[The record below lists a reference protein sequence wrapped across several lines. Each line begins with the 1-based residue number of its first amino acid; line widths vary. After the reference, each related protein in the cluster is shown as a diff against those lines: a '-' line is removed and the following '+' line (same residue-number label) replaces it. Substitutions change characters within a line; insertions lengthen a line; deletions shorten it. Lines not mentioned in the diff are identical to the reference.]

1 LLAALCGAAV
11 FISADAAARKDDL
24 YHAGQRDID
33 AGRWSEAI
41 DKFGQVAKKGGA
53 DADGALYWKAY
64 AESKAGREQQ
74 ALATLRQLSGSYAKS
89 SWLDDARALEV
100 EIRGDVG
107 DGGGR
112 GNGGGSDASGG
123 DDEELKLYALNGL
136 LASDPDRAVPML
148 QKFLQGSHSP
158 KLKEQALFVLSQGNS
173 SAAHDTLLA
182 VARGTSH
189 PELQRKAIEY
199 LGIAGG
205 EENLRALDEIYRG
218 ASRPEVKRTVLNA
231 YLIANQPARVVA
243 IARDGKDP
251 LRGEAINTLGA
262 LGAEGELKQL
272 YRGEAAPE
280 VRMKVLDALGI
291 AGDVDTLV
299 DIARS
304 EKDPAVRRKAI
315 QALGVSGGSKAAGA
329 LRSMYSAASDAATR
343 HAVIEALFVQN
354 NAQGLIEIFRA
365 EKDREIRREIVQ
377 YLTMMHSEE
386 ASQFLEKI
394 YSN

>member
-11 FISADAAARKDDL
+11 FLSADAAARKDDL

-100 EIRGDVG
+100 EIRGG
-107 DGGGR
+107 SGGGG
-112 GNGGGSDASGG
+112 GNGAGS

-148 QKFLQGSHSP
+148 QKFLQGNHSP

-173 SAAHDTLLA
+173 AAAHDTLLA

-189 PELQRKAIEY
+189 PELQRKAVEY

-205 EENLRALDEIYRG
+205 EENLRALDEVYRG
-218 ASRPEVKRTVLNA
+218 GSRPEIKRDVLSA
-231 YLIANQPARVVA
+231 WLIANRPARVFAVA
-243 IARDGKDP
+243 QDGKDP
-251 LRGEAINTLGA
+251 LRGEAISTLGA
-262 LGAEGELKQL
+262 MGAEGELRQI
-272 YRGEAAPE
+272 YRAEASPE
-280 VRMKVLDALGI
+280 VRMRVLDALGV

-299 DIARS
+299 DIART
-304 EKDPAVRRKAI
+304 EKDPALRRKAI
-315 QALGVSGGSKAAGA
+315 QALGVSGGTKAAGA
-329 LRSMYSAASDAATR
+329 LRSMYSAASDAPTR
-343 HAVIEALFVQN
+343 HAVIEALFSQN
-354 NAQGLIEIFRA
+354 NARGLIEIFRA
-365 EKDREIRREIVQ
+365 EKDREVRREIVQ